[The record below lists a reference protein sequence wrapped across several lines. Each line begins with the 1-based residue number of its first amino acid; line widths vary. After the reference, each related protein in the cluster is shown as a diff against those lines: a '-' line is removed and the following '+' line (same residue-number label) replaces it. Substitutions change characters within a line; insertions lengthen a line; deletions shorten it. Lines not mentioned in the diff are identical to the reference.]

1 MPDILTP
8 TTSAT
13 AAKYSYYL
21 VDIVSNTTLAQI
33 PFEDVS
39 YERSLKQA
47 GQFTGKITTTA
58 QTDDLDLYNSTMP
71 GKTALYVMRNDKCV
85 WGGIVWSR
93 GYDMTGRSLTVSASE
108 FTSYFNRRHIW
119 KTYTYSFS
127 AELLKSSKA
136 DKVKVTLKGK
146 TLRAPFALTDGAGNK
161 TKIFVSFSDPN
172 LVKYTGYYN
181 MDDFDEPTQTTFYL
195 NIPTL
200 PGSANV
206 YESVTVS
213 ARVDTY
219 DYVRELLK
227 DIAIDFS
234 DVEFT
239 NETITPGIKQ
249 QSDITYRSC
258 ASNEVTITTLDKH
271 EYVVGQVVDIKNL
284 EKAINGKY
292 KVTSIPT
299 PYEFKYSIPV
309 YNIKFVRRT
318 DDIATVFVDTSGGTN
333 VVKIPVGAEI
343 VVAATSDISFNGTF
357 VVTAT
362 TDNSF
367 SYTNVGTAT
376 AKITD
381 TGSITVPNI
390 SINTSLSG
398 VVGGSPAL
406 LDAKNFRVDSRKI
419 QSTGP
424 KGVTHVIRES
434 GRVTMWTKTNHGFK
448 RADKVN
454 ISIKVT
460 SSDTNDVYAGLNNS
474 EIPVVVTSATS
485 RSFSYYQDSFSDP
498 KNDIKKNGS
507 RVELKTTKKNTAT
520 LATQVKKLI
529 LNTVDTHTYQVGDYL
544 YVNGVDGYD
553 WTSPLYNGYQ
563 TIEEIDTD
571 SATIR
576 NRSRTAAGLTTI
588 FTADNHG
595 FDVGDTV
602 VISGMADA
610 TFNGTYKIT
619 SVSDPANAANG
630 VAFFRFKGVSGSV
643 VTKAGSNSDY
653 GTATTYGESWVA
665 FGMPEYGTVK
675 EPDDVIPLSKRSYNT
690 TGRIVS
696 MATSKRHGFAVGD
709 KVRINIDAD
718 KNEVYEGVFVVQTVP
733 REDIFTYKLSEDDKT
748 LPTKSFKYQEVGGSV
763 TRIQSKVGYYPR
775 ISSTISRVG
784 RRSNLATVKS
794 ENHNFIVGD
803 NLTISMSGSTYD
815 SFENSE
821 EDLRVFE
828 VIDDDHF
835 TYTSVDATETGKVT
849 IVTRAR
855 TGSTVTLTSSATHG
869 YAVGE
874 TVSVYGVHGSL
885 NGTYTITAVNASA
898 NTITY
903 TTPTSGTIASASAGA
918 NAIAYSTIAASG
930 TAYIDYAP
938 SGRTEVVT
946 FATKTGTASTL
957 TIADHPY
964 KVGDY
969 VVVFIYTEA
978 KAPFNNNNEPVKIT
992 SITADTISYTATSAT
1007 TVTGAAVTGRVS
1019 YAAQVEK
1026 RPVVVGRTYGEFPDN
1041 SDLGGLDFSDS
1052 NYSNNSYQNSII
1064 RGSDLTNVAQ
1074 LLETYSNTSNGF
1086 DYRIDC
1092 DVDFDVYGNK
1102 IFKRT
1107 FVLVPRTPETLS
1119 DYLTNL
1125 PDGKLPTG
1133 VYAPP
1138 SAFGADKYVFEYPG
1152 NVSNFNMSENSSDS
1166 ATRMFVVGSNDDFG
1180 GEGSARFAAA
1190 TATDLLNAG
1199 WPILDKSER
1208 QEWPLIGINVINVDN
1223 WGNYDAELDFHKTA
1237 ERYLNESK
1245 PPMGDFIVTINGS
1258 LNPIVGT
1265 YDPGDWCS
1273 LRINDAFFKS
1283 RLASVLEPR
1292 KDVVVRKI
1300 DTIKVNVPNNPAFP
1314 EQIDLTL
1321 VPEWQVDSVGK

>member
-13 AAKYSYYL
+13 AARYSYYL

-47 GQFTGKITTTA
+47 GQFTGKITTTG
-58 QTDDLDLYNSTMP
+58 QTENLDLYNSTMP

-119 KTYTYSFS
+119 KTYTYSFT
-127 AELLKSSKA
+127 AELFKSSKA

-146 TLRAPFALTDGAGNK
+146 TLRVPFALTDGAGNK

-172 LVKYTGYYN
+172 LVKYSGYYN
-181 MDDFDEPTQTTFYL
+181 MSDFDDPTQTTFYL
-195 NIPTL
+195 DMPTL
-200 PGSANV
+200 PGSASA
-206 YESVTVS
+206 YDSVTIS

-249 QSDITYRSC
+249 QTDITQRIC
-258 ASNEVTITTLDKH
+258 TSNEVTVTTLDKH
-271 EYVVGQVVDIKNL
+271 EFVAGQVVDIKNL
-284 EKAINGKY
+284 EKAYNGKY
-292 KVTSIPT
+292 KVTSVST

-318 DDIATVFVDTSGGTN
+318 DNIATVFVDTSGGTN
-333 VVKIPVGAEI
+333 IVKIPVGASI
-343 VVAATSDISFNGTF
+343 VVAAVTDTSFNGTF

-367 SYTNVGTAT
+367 TYTDAGTTKVKT
-376 AKITD
+376 AD
-381 TGSITVPNI
+381 TGSITVPDV
-390 SINTSLSG
+390 G
-398 VVGGSPAL
+398 AGGSVLTP
-406 LDAKNFRVDSRKI
+406 KNFRVNSRKI

-434 GRVTMWTKTNHGFK
+434 GKVTMWTKTNHGFK
-448 RADKVN
+448 RADKVD

-460 SSDTNDVYAGLNNS
+460 SSDTTDVYAGLNNNQ
-474 EIPVVVTSATS
+474 IPVVVTSFTS
-485 RSFSYYQDSFSDP
+485 RSFSYYQDEFSAV
-498 KNDIKKNGS
+498 KNDIKNKDGS
-507 RVELKTTKKNTAT
+507 RVELKTTKKNTAK

-529 LNTVDTHTYQVGDYL
+529 LNTVDTQTYEVGDYV

-553 WTSPLYNGYQ
+553 WTTPLYNGYQ
-563 TIEEIDTD
+563 TIEELDTD

-576 NRSRTAAGLTTI
+576 NRSRTANKVATI

-595 FDVGDTV
+595 YDVGDMV
-602 VISGMADA
+602 VITGMADA
-610 TFNGTYKIT
+610 TFNGTFKIT
-619 SVSDPANAANG
+619 SVSDPANAADG
-630 VAFFRFKGVSGSV
+630 VAFFKFKSDSATV

-653 GTATTYGESWVA
+653 GIANTYGDSWIA

-675 EPDDVIPLSKRSYNT
+675 EPDDTISLSKRSFQK
-690 TGRIVS
+690 TGLIVK

-709 KVRINIDAD
+709 KVKINIDAD
-718 KNEVYEGVFVVQTVP
+718 KNEVYEGVFTVHTVP
-733 REDIFTYKLSEDDKT
+733 REDIFTYKLSADAEK
-748 LPTKSFKYQEVGGSV
+748 LPTKDFNFQEVGGSV
-763 TRIQSKVGYYPR
+763 LRIQSKVGYYPR
-775 ISSTISRVG
+775 VTSGISRVG
-784 RRSNLATVKS
+784 RRANIATIKS
-794 ENHNFIVGD
+794 DNHNFIVGD
-803 NLTISMSGSTYD
+803 DLTISMTSGTYA
-815 SFENSE
+815 SFQNNEETLKVSE
-821 EDLRVFE
+821 VL
-828 VIDDDHF
+828 DDDHF
-835 TYTSVDATETGKVT
+835 TYASVDATETGKTTVDRKE
-849 IVTRAR
+849 RA
-855 TGSTVTLTSSATHG
+855 TNGTLVTLRTTTTHN

-874 TVSVYGVHGSL
+874 TVYVSGVDSKL
-885 NGTYTITAVNASA
+885 NGSYVITANTA
-898 NTITY
+898 NTFQYNTA
-903 TTPTSGTIASASAGA
+903 TSGTIANVAVTGGSPF
-918 NAIAYSTIAASG
+918 AYSTIPATG
-930 TAYIDYAP
+930 DAYIDYAP
-938 SGRTEVVT
+938 AGRAEVVT
-946 FATKTGTASTL
+946 YAEKSGTATTL
-957 TIADHPY
+957 TIPDHSY

-969 VVVFIYTEA
+969 VVVFIYTVA

-992 SITADTISYTATSAT
+992 GTTANTISYTATSA
-1007 TVTGAAVTGRVS
+1007 VSVGGAVVNGRVS

-1026 RPVVVGRTYGEFPDN
+1026 RPVVVGRTYGEFPNN

-1052 NYSNNSYQNSII
+1052 SYSNNSYQNSII

-1074 LLETYSNTSNGF
+1074 LLETYSNTTNGF

-1092 DVDFDVYGNK
+1092 DVDFDIYGNK

-1119 DYLTNL
+1119 DYLSNL

-1180 GEGSARFAAA
+1180 GEGNARFAAA
-1190 TATDLLNAG
+1190 SATDLLNAG

-1208 QEWPLIGINVINVDN
+1208 QEWPLIGINVVNVDN

-1283 RLASVLEPR
+1283 RLASILEPR

-1321 VPEWQVDSVGK
+1321 VPEWQVDAIGK

>member
-21 VDIVSNTTLAQI
+21 VDIVTNTALAQI

-47 GQFTGKITTTA
+47 GQFTGKITTTQ
-58 QTDDLDLYNSTMP
+58 QTEDLDLYNSTMP

-119 KTYTYSFS
+119 KTYTYSFT
-127 AELLKSSKA
+127 AELLKASKA

-161 TKIFVSFSDPN
+161 TKIYVSFSDPN
-172 LVKYTGYYN
+172 LVKYSGYYN

-195 NIPTL
+195 DIPSL
-200 PGSANV
+200 PGSAGV
-206 YESVTVS
+206 YSSVTVS

-219 DYVRELLK
+219 DYIRELLK

-258 ASNEVTITTLDKH
+258 TSNEVTITTLDKH
-271 EYVVGQVVDIKNL
+271 EYVAGQVVDIKNL

-292 KVTSIPT
+292 KVTGVDT
-299 PYEFKYSIPV
+299 PYQFRYSIPV
-309 YNIKFVRRT
+309 Y
-318 DDIATVFVDTSGGTN
+318 DITYVKRDNDVATVYVNTSGGTN
-333 VVKIPVGAEI
+333 VVKIPVGASI
-343 VVAATSDISFNGTF
+343 VVAAVTDTSFNGTV

-367 SYTNVGTAT
+367 SYTDVGTNKAKT
-376 AKITD
+376 AD
-381 TGSITVPNI
+381 TGSITVPDI
-390 SINTSLSG
+390 SINTSLKG
-398 VVGGSPAL
+398 VVGGAPAL
-406 LDAKNFRVDSRKI
+406 LDATNFRVNSRKI
-419 QSTGP
+419 QTTGP
-424 KGVTHVIRES
+424 KGITHVIRQA
-434 GRVTMWTKTNHGFK
+434 GKVTMWTKSDHGFK

-454 ISIKVT
+454 ISVKT
-460 SSDTNDVYAGLNNS
+460 EYSSLNNNQ
-474 EIPVVVTSATS
+474 IPVSITSVTS
-485 RSFSYYQDSFSDP
+485 RSFSYYQDEWIDT
-498 KNDIKKNGS
+498 KYDVKTKNGT
-507 RVELKTTKKNTAT
+507 RVELKTTKSNSAT
-520 LATQVKKLI
+520 LATPVKKLI
-529 LNTVDTHTYQVGDYL
+529 LNTVDTHTYEVGDYV

-563 TIEEIDTD
+563 TIEELDTNT
-571 SATIR
+571 ATIR
-576 NRSRTAAGLTTI
+576 NRFRNSTGLTTI

-595 FDVGDTV
+595 YDVGDMV
-602 VISGMADA
+602 VITGMADT
-610 TFNGTYKIT
+610 TFNGTFKIT
-619 SVSDPANAANG
+619 SVYDPANAADG
-630 VAFFRFKGVSGSV
+630 VAFFKFKGTSGSPV
-643 VTKAGSNSDY
+643 SKAGSNSNY
-653 GTATTYGESWVA
+653 GTATTYGESWIA

-675 EPDDVIPLSKRSYNT
+675 EPDDVISLSKRSYNI
-690 TGRIVS
+690 TGKIVS
-696 MATSKRHGFAVGD
+696 MATTKRHGLAVGD
-709 KVRINIDAD
+709 KIRIAIDAD
-718 KNEVYEGVFVVQTVP
+718 KNQVYEGVFIVHTIP
-733 REDIFTYKLSEDDKT
+733 REDIFTYKLSDDAEK
-748 LPTKSFKYQEVGGSV
+748 LPTKSYNYQEVGGSA

-775 ISSTISRVG
+775 VSSAIERVG
-784 RRSNLATVKS
+784 RRANAATVYAA
-794 ENHNFIVGD
+794 NHNFIVGD
-803 NLTISMSGSTYD
+803 DITISMDGSTYD

-821 EDLRVFE
+821 QTLKVSE
-828 VIDDDHF
+828 VLDDDHF
-835 TYTSVDATETGKVT
+835 TYASVNATETGKATV
-849 IVTRAR
+849 VTRAK
-855 TGSTVTLTSSATHG
+855 TGTTATLTTSATHG
-869 YAVGE
+869 YAIGE
-874 TVSVYGVHGSL
+874 PVYVSGVHSAL
-885 NGTYTITAVNASA
+885 NGSYTITGVNAA
-898 NTITY
+898 AKTFTY
-903 TTPTSGTIASASAGA
+903 TTTTSGTLASVSTGA
-918 NAIAYSTIAASG
+918 NAKAYSTIAASG
-930 TAYIDYAP
+930 NAYIDYAP
-938 SGRTEVVT
+938 SGRSEVVT
-946 FATKTGTASTL
+946 YATKTGTAATL
-957 TIADHPY
+957 TIEDHPY
-964 KVGDY
+964 RAGDY
-969 VVVFIYTEA
+969 VVVFIYTAA
-978 KAPFNNNNEPVKIT
+978 KAPYNNNNEPVRI
-992 SITADTISYTATSAT
+992 SSVTANTISYTATSAT
-1007 TVTGAAVTGRVS
+1007 SVTGASVTGRVS

-1026 RPVVVGRTYGEFPDN
+1026 RPVVVGRTYGEFPNN
-1041 SDLGGLDFSDS
+1041 SDLGGLEFSDS
-1052 NYSNNSYQNSII
+1052 TYSNNSYQNSII

-1074 LLETYSNTSNGF
+1074 LLETYSNTTNGF

-1092 DVDFDVYGNK
+1092 DIDFDVYGNK

-1107 FVLVPRTPETLS
+1107 FVLVPRTPATLT

-1125 PDGKLPTG
+1125 PDEKLPTG
-1133 VYAPP
+1133 TYAPP

-1152 NVSNFNMSENSSDS
+1152 NVSNFNMSENASDS

-1180 GEGSARFAAA
+1180 GDGSARFSAAS
-1190 TATDLLNAG
+1190 ATDLLNAG
-1199 WPILDKSER
+1199 WPILDKSEK
-1208 QEWPLIGINVINVDN
+1208 QEWPLVGINVVNVDN

-1265 YDPGDWCS
+1265 YNPGDWCS

-1283 RLASVLEPR
+1283 RLASILEPR

-1321 VPEWQVDSVGK
+1321 VPEWQVDAIGK

>member
-93 GYDMTGRSLTVSASE
+93 GYDMVGRSLTVSASE

-127 AELLKSSKA
+127 AELFKSSKA

-146 TLRAPFALTDGAGNK
+146 TLRTPFALEDGAGNK

-181 MDDFDEPTQTTFYL
+181 MSDFDEPTQTTFYL
-195 NIPTL
+195 DMPKL
-200 PGSANV
+200 PGSASA
-206 YESVTVS
+206 YASVTIS

-258 ASNEVTITTLDKH
+258 SSNEVTITTLEQH
-271 EYVVGQVVDIKNL
+271 NYVAGQVVDIKNL

-292 KVTSIPT
+292 KVTAVTT

-309 YNIKFVRRT
+309 YDIKFVKRE
-318 DDIATVFVDTSGGTN
+318 DDIATVYVNTLGGTN
-333 VVKIPVGAEI
+333 IVKIPVGASI
-343 VVAATSDISFNGTF
+343 VVAADTFTSFNGTKT
-357 VVTAT
+357 VVST
-362 TDNSF
+362 TDSSF
-367 SYTNVGTAT
+367 SYVDVGANSGGKV
-376 AKITD
+376 AD

-390 SINTSLSG
+390 SVN
-398 VVGGSPAL
+398 GSVLNPA
-406 LDAKNFRVDSRKI
+406 NYRVNSRKI
-419 QSTGP
+419 QTTGP
-424 KGVTHVIRES
+424 KGVTHVIRQA
-434 GRVTMWTKTNHGFK
+434 GKVTMWTKSDHGFK
-448 RADKVN
+448 RADKVD

-460 SSDTNDVYAGLNNS
+460 SSETNDVYAGLNNNQ
-474 EIPVVVTSATS
+474 IPVVITSATA
-485 RSFSYYQDSFSDP
+485 RSFSYYQDEFSAT
-498 KNDIKKNGS
+498 KNDIKNKDGS
-507 RVELKTTKKNTAT
+507 RVLLKTTKKNSAK
-520 LATQVKKLI
+520 LATPVKKLI
-529 LNTVDTHTYQVGDYL
+529 LNTVDTHTFEVGDYL

-553 WTSPLYNGYQ
+553 WTTPLYNGYQ
-563 TIEEIDTD
+563 TVEELDTD

-576 NRSRTAAGLTTI
+576 NRARTSGGLTTI
-588 FTADNHG
+588 YTADNHG

-602 VISGMADA
+602 VITEMADA
-610 TFNGTYKIT
+610 TFNGTFKIT
-619 SVSDPANAANG
+619 SVYDPANAADG
-630 VAFFRFKGVSGSV
+630 VAFFRFKGVSGSL
-643 VTKAGSNSDY
+643 VTKAGSNSNY
-653 GTATTYGESWVA
+653 GTATTYGQSWIA

-675 EPDDVIPLSKRSYNT
+675 EPDDIISLSKRSFQK
-690 TGRIVS
+690 TGLIVK
-696 MATSKRHGFAVGD
+696 MATAKRHGFAVGD
-709 KVRINIDAD
+709 KVRINIAAD
-718 KNEVYEGVFVVQTVP
+718 KNEVYEGVFNVHTVP
-733 REDIFTYKLSEDDKT
+733 REDIFTYKLSADAEK
-748 LPTKSFKYQEVGGSV
+748 LPTKDYNFQEVSGSV

-775 ISSTISRVG
+775 ISSAVDRVG
-784 RRSNLATVKS
+784 RRANTATVKA

-803 NLTISMSGSTYD
+803 DITISMDGSTYD
-815 SFENSE
+815 SFENDE
-821 EDLRVFE
+821 ETLKVSE

-835 TYTSVDATETGKVT
+835 TYASVSATDTGKTTVNRKERSGT
-849 IVTRAR
+849 L
-855 TGSTVTLTSSATHG
+855 VTLRTSATHG
-869 YAVGE
+869 YLTGE
-874 TVSVYGVHGSL
+874 TVYITGVDSRL
-885 NGTYTITAVNASA
+885 NGSFVIT
-898 NTITY
+898 NTPATNTFQY
-903 TTPTSGTIASASAGA
+903 NTATSGTIAQVAVSGSSPF
-918 NAIAYSTIAASG
+918 AYSTIAAAG
-930 TAYIDYAP
+930 NAYIDYAP
-938 SGRTEVVT
+938 SGKSEVVT
-946 FATKTGTASTL
+946 YAEKSGTAATL
-957 TIADHPY
+957 TIPDHSY

-969 VVVFIYTEA
+969 VVVYIY
-978 KAPFNNNNEPVKIT
+978 KASKVFFNNNNEPVRVSSVT
-992 SITADTISYTATSAT
+992 TDTISYTATSA
-1007 TVTGAAVTGRVS
+1007 VSVSGAAVTGRVS

-1041 SDLGGLDFSDS
+1041 SDLGGLEFSDS

-1074 LLETYSNTSNGF
+1074 LLETYSNTTNGF
-1086 DYRIDC
+1086 DYRVDC

-1119 DYLTNL
+1119 DYLSNL

-1133 VYAPP
+1133 IYAPP

-1190 TATDLLNAG
+1190 SATDLLNAG

-1208 QEWPLIGINVINVDN
+1208 QEWPLVGINVVNVDN

-1245 PPMGDFIVTINGS
+1245 PPMGDFIITINGS

-1283 RLASVLEPR
+1283 RLASILEPR

>member
-21 VDIVSNTTLAQI
+21 VDIVTNTALAQI

-47 GQFTGKITTTA
+47 GQFTGKITTTE
-58 QTDDLDLYNSTMP
+58 QTEDLDLYNSTMP

-119 KTYTYSFS
+119 KTYTYSFE
-127 AELLKSSKA
+127 AELLKANKA
-136 DKVKVTLKGK
+136 DKVKVTLRGK

-181 MDDFDEPTQTTFYL
+181 MDDFDDPTQTTFYL
-195 NIPTL
+195 NIPSL
-200 PGSANV
+200 PGSASA
-206 YESVTVS
+206 YDSVTVS

-219 DYVRELLK
+219 DYIRELLK

-258 ASNEVTITTLDKH
+258 TSNEVTITTLDKH
-271 EYVVGQVVDIKNL
+271 EFVAGQVVDIKNL

-292 KVTSIPT
+292 KVTSIST

-309 YNIKFVRRT
+309 YDITFVKRT
-318 DDIATVFVDTSGGTN
+318 SDIATVYVNTSSGTN
-333 VVKIPVGAEI
+333 IVKIPVGASI
-343 VVAATSDISFNGTF
+343 VVAAVTDTSFNGTV

-367 SYTNVGTAT
+367 SYIDVGTNKAKT
-376 AKITD
+376 AD
-381 TGSITVPNI
+381 TGSITVPDI
-390 SINTSLSG
+390 AIN
-398 VVGGSPAL
+398 GSVLNPT
-406 LDAKNFRVDSRKI
+406 NYRVNSRKI

-424 KGVTHVIRES
+424 KGVTYVIRQA
-434 GRVTMWTKTNHGFK
+434 GKVTMWTKTDHGFK

-460 SSDTNDVYAGLNNS
+460 SSDTDDKYAGLNNLDV
-474 EIPVVVTSATS
+474 PVVVTSQTA
-485 RSFSYYQDSFSDP
+485 RSFSYYQDEFSDT
-498 KNDIKKNGS
+498 KNDIKNKDGS

-529 LNTVDTHTYQVGDYL
+529 LNTVDTHTYQVGDYV

-563 TIEEIDTD
+563 TIEELDTD
-571 SATIR
+571 SAQIR
-576 NRSRTAAGLTTI
+576 NRARTAAGITTI

-595 FDVGDTV
+595 YDVGDMV
-602 VISGMADA
+602 VITGMADA

-619 SVSDPANAANG
+619 SVSDPANAADG
-630 VAFFRFKGVSGSV
+630 VAFFKFKGVSGSAV
-643 VTKAGSNSDY
+643 SKAGSNSDY
-653 GTATTYGESWVA
+653 GTANTYGDSWIA

-675 EPDDVIPLSKRSYNT
+675 EPDDVISLSKRSYNT
-690 TGRIVS
+690 VGKIVS
-696 MATSKRHGFAVGD
+696 IATAKRHGFAIGD
-709 KVRINIDAD
+709 KIRINIDAD
-718 KNEVYEGVFVVQTVP
+718 KNEVYEGVFIVQTTP
-733 REDIFTYKLSEDDKT
+733 REDIFTYKLAEDAEK
-748 LPTKSFKYQEVGGSV
+748 LPTKSFQYQEVGGSV

-775 ISSTISRVG
+775 VSSTITRVG
-784 RRSNLATVKS
+784 RRASTATVYS
-794 ENHNFIVGD
+794 ANHNFIVGD
-803 NLTISMSGSTYD
+803 DITVSMSGSTYD

-821 EDLRVFE
+821 NTFKVSE
-828 VIDDDHF
+828 VLDDDHF
-835 TYTSVDATETGKVT
+835 TYVSVSATETGKTT
-849 IVTRAR
+849 INRKERA
-855 TGSTVTLTSSATHG
+855 GSTATLRSTAAHG
-869 YAVGE
+869 YVAGE
-874 TVSVYGVHGSL
+874 QVYVSGVDSRLNGLFTISSVNAAANTFSYTVS
-885 NGTYTITAVNASA
+885 
-898 NTITY
+898 
-903 TTPTSGTIASASAGA
+903 TSGTIAQTAISSA
-918 NAIAYSTIAASG
+918 NAVAHSTIAASG

-946 FATKTGTASTL
+946 YAEKTGTAATL

-978 KAPFNNNNEPVKIT
+978 KAPFNNNNEPVKVT
-992 SITADTISYTATSAT
+992 GITANTISYTATSAT
-1007 TVTGAAVTGRVS
+1007 TVAGAAVTGRVS

-1041 SDLGGLDFSDS
+1041 SDLGGLEFSDS
-1052 NYSNNSYQNSII
+1052 TYSNNSYQNSII

-1074 LLETYSNTSNGF
+1074 LLETYSNTTNGF

-1092 DVDFDVYGNK
+1092 DITLDVYGNK

-1107 FVLVPRTPETLS
+1107 FVLVPRTPATLT
-1119 DYLTNL
+1119 DYLSNL

-1180 GEGSARFAAA
+1180 GGGGARFSAAS
-1190 TATDLLNAG
+1190 ATDLLNDG
-1199 WPILDKSER
+1199 WPILDKSEK
-1208 QEWPLIGINVINVDN
+1208 QEWPLVGINVVNVDN

-1245 PPMGDFIVTINGS
+1245 PPMGDFIVSINGS

-1283 RLASVLEPR
+1283 RLASILEPR